1 MKKIVL
7 SLVMLLSLS
16 TYAGGHAESHEEK
29 HESKHEAKHEES
41 HDDDQHKV
49 SHSEKTVSAAKDD
62 QIVSQPVDC
71 LAKQTLPCT
80 FKSITRHKSAIG
92 KTEFIFLKNAVVKVL
107 DFSSLHLEPVVGGFI
122 ITASKASVSVKG
134 VSLTEFPSYA
144 DITKGQ
150 VEVIDG
156 KDFYAY
162 KFTDDESER
171 YLLDREPFI
180 KKLAGFYNNIES
192 LKAEYKNISP
202 IYNKSFKQ
210 DVVLHKK
217 ILTRRIAS
225 VEEEKKQEAERLKRI
240 REEQRKNKETFFK
253 RTFVQ

>member
-1 MKKIVL
+1 MKKIAL
-7 SLVMLLSLS
+7 SLVMLLSL
-16 TYAGGHAESHEEK
+16 TAYAGGHGDSHEEK
-29 HESKHEAKHEES
+29 HEEKHEAKHEES
-41 HDDDQHKV
+41 HDDHK
-49 SHSEKTVSAAKDD
+49 AAGFKDD
-62 QIVSQPVDC
+62 QIVSQPADC
-71 LAKQTLPCT
+71 LTKQTLPCT

-92 KTEFIFLKNAVVKVL
+92 KTEFVFLKNAVVKVL
-107 DFSSLHLEPVVGGFI
+107 DFTKLNLEPVVGGFI
-122 ITASKASVSVKG
+122 ITASKSPVSVKG
-134 VSLTEFPSYA
+134 VPLAKFPSYA
-144 DITKGQ
+144 DITKDQ

-162 KFTDDESER
+162 KFTEDEPER

-180 KKLAGFYNNIES
+180 KKLAGFYNSVES
-192 LKAEYKNISP
+192 LKSEYKNISP

-225 VEEEKKQEAERLKRI
+225 VEEEKKQEAERMKRI

-253 RTFVQ
+253 RTFDQ